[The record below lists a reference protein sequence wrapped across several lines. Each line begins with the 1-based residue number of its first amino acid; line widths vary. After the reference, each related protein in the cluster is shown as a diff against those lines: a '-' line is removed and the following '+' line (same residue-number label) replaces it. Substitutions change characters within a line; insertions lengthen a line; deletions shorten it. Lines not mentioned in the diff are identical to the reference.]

1 MPDEKPPLDLEIHI
15 DDNGDV
21 VLTELPLELAEMVLE
36 LDPEHP
42 LRCALPSSIQNEKPT
57 E

>member
-21 VLTELPLELAEMVLE
+21 VLTELPLELAELVLE

-42 LRCALPSSIQNEKPT
+42 LRCALPSSVKNEKPT